1 MTAKPPPMPMEATR
15 RLVVEMRRLIVRR
28 RNVDQ
33 DYCGGLMA
41 VSEDEVHLWR
51 RLAADAERA
60 WGRQGDGKDWGAV

>member
-1 MTAKPPPMPMEATR
+1 MTAKPPPTPMEACR

-28 RNVDQ
+28 RNVDGAL
-33 DYCGGLMA
+33 CGGLMA
-41 VSEDEVHLWR
+41 VSEEEVHLWR